1 MGNTG
6 HGNVS
11 RPQDRDPQF
20 RDDDRTMATFDHRE
34 KAFEKKFEHD
44 QQLQFRTEM
53 RRNKLIGLWA
63 ADLMDLTGAE
73 AESYA
78 KQVVEA
84 DFEEPG
90 PEDVI
95 RKIKADFAANGFEK
109 SDRQIRRKLEECEEE
124 AREQVMSEAG

>member
-11 RPQDRDPQF
+11 RRNGDG
-20 RDDDRTMATFDHRE
+20 DRTMATFDDRE

-44 QQLQFRTEM
+44 QQLRFRTDM
-53 RRNKLIGLWA
+53 RRDKLIGLWA
-63 ADLMDLTGAE
+63 AELMGMTGADAE
-73 AESYA
+73 AYA

-95 RKIKADFAANGFEK
+95 RKIKGDFEAAGVEK
-109 SDRQIRRKLEECEEE
+109 SDHQIRRQLEDCAKE
-124 AREQVMSEAG
+124 AREQVMREVD

>member
-11 RPQDRDPQF
+11 RPQF
-20 RDDDRTMATFDHRE
+20 RGDDRTMATFDDRE

-63 ADLMDLTGAE
+63 AGLMDLTGGDAE
-73 AESYA
+73 AYA

-95 RKIKADFAANGFEK
+95 RKIKADFEAGGVEK
-109 SDRQIRRKLEECEEE
+109 SDHQIRRQLEECEKE
-124 AREQVMSEAG
+124 AREQVMNEAN

>member
-1 MGNTG
+1 
-6 HGNVS
+6 
-11 RPQDRDPQF
+11 
-20 RDDDRTMATFDHRE
+20 MATFDDRE

-53 RRNKLIGLWA
+53 RRNKLVGLWA
-63 ADLMDLTGAE
+63 AELMGLTGADAE
-73 AESYA
+73 AYA

-95 RKIKADFAANGFEK
+95 RKIKGDFEARSVDK
-109 SDRQIRRKLEECEEE
+109 SDHQIRRQLEDCEKE
-124 AREQVMSEAG
+124 AREQVMSEVQ

>member
-1 MGNTG
+1 
-6 HGNVS
+6 
-11 RPQDRDPQF
+11 
-20 RDDDRTMATFDHRE
+20 MATFDDRE

-53 RRNKLIGLWA
+53 RRDKLIGLWA
-63 ADLMDLTGAE
+63 AGLMGLTGADAE
-73 AESYA
+73 AYA

-95 RKIKADFAANGFEK
+95 RKIKGDFEASGVDK
-109 SDRQIRRKLEECEEE
+109 SDHQIRRQLEDCEKE
-124 AREQVMSEAG
+124 AREQVMSEVQ

>member
-1 MGNTG
+1 
-6 HGNVS
+6 
-11 RPQDRDPQF
+11 
-20 RDDDRTMATFDHRE
+20 MATFDNRE

-63 ADLMDLTGAE
+63 ADLMGLTGAD
-73 AESYA
+73 ADAYA
-78 KQVVEA
+78 KEVIDA

-95 RKIKADFAANGFEK
+95 RKIKGDFEAKGVDK
-109 SDRQIRRKLEECEEE
+109 SDRQIRRQLDECMDE
-124 AREQVMSEAG
+124 AREQIMGEQA